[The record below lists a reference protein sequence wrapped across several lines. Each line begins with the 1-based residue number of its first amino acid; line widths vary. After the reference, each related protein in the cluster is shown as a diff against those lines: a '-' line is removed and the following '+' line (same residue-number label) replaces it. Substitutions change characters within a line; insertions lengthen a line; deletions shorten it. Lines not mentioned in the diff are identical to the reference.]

1 MGVGRAFALAVVL
14 AIVLRWTVFGR
25 HLSAMGPKEQTTR
38 LRGVKVTTIKLVI
51 DALAGLFIGVA
62 GVTQVA
68 KLSSGNWVSGLGV
81 ELKVTAAVVI
91 GGDSLS
97 GGQGSVLGTLA
108 GVCHQG
114 RHREW
119 LHTAGPLRTAAGL

>member
-1 MGVGRAFALAVVL
+1 VGVGWAFALVVVL
-14 AIVLRWTVFGR
+14 ATVLRWTVFGR
-25 HLSAMGPKEQTTR
+25 HLRAMGPNEQAAR
-38 LRGVKVTTIKLVI
+38 LRGVKVITTKVVM
-51 DALAGLFIGVA
+51 GVC
-62 GVTQVA
+62 
-68 KLSSGNWVSGLGV
+68 LGV
-81 ELKVTAAVVI
+81 ELKVTATVVT

-119 LHTAGPLRTAAGL
+119 LQTAGPLQPGGGPRFVLRVHSVLASF